1 MPSESDYISPSLRSV
16 VKDRAHNHCEYCV
29 CPADYSPDS
38 FTIDHTLPRQ
48 SGGLSTFN
56 NLAWACQGCNGS
68 KHIKTS
74 FIDPET
80 QKETPLFNPRSTAWN
95 DHFQWSSDFTQ
106 MMGITACGRATIVAL
121 KLNRPS
127 VMNLRRLLTN
137 AQLHPPNW

>member
-1 MPSESDYISPSLRSV
+1 MPSESDYISPSLRSA

-48 SGGLSTFN
+48 SGGLSTFD

-80 QKETPLFNPRSTAWN
+80 QEEIPLFNPRSTSWN
-95 DHFQWSSDFTQ
+95 NHFQWSPDFTQ
-106 MMGITACGRATIVAL
+106 MMRTRHDRCSKTESPQRYEFT
-121 KLNRPS
+121 S
-127 VMNLRRLLTN
+127 STN
-137 AQLHPPNW
+137 QCPTTSTQLVNSK